1 MSFKSI
7 PSNLLKL
14 SLAQLIALKW
24 RYQKLDRNKW
34 RSKKQRAVINQPYS
48 ALFAKN
54 YESLCYKGCQF
65 STKFWIRHEYE
76 KCMTPNNM
84 CYNTQ
89 EVYITYNICMSIKQF
104 WEGDLR
110 WLFKIIWTRK
120 KSDINI

>member
-1 MSFKSI
+1 M
-7 PSNLLKL
+7 KL

-65 STKFWIRHEYE
+65 SAKFWITHEYE
-76 KCMTPNNM
+76 SAWHQITCVTTLRKFILPTIFVWALNNFEKEI
-84 CYNTQ
+84 Y
-89 EVYITYNICMSIKQF
+89 VGSSK
-104 WEGDLR
+104 
-110 WLFKIIWTRK
+110 LFEQGRNLI
-120 KSDINI
+120 